1 MAQNV
6 FTMDK
11 EESTQLDKMH
21 SQIGQ
26 SGISAFDTAYLE
38 RYTELL
44 AKSLKGKSDV
54 PLSPST

>member
-1 MAQNV
+1 
-6 FTMDK
+6 MDK

-21 SQIGQ
+21 HQIGQ

-54 PLSPST
+54 QPVPRA

>member
-1 MAQNV
+1 MVQSV
-6 FTMDK
+6 FQMDK

-26 SGISAFDTAYLE
+26 SGISAFNTAYLE

-44 AKSLKGKSDV
+44 AKSLKGKSDIQ
-54 PLSPST
+54 PAPRA